1 MVSNVDGGAGLM
13 GKVLIPHGVV
23 AEEAVYK
30 EQIIEEYRD
39 NPFIEALPP
48 IFSPEEVIDKMI
60 VYPPYNEGERELM
73 LIIEFTLYKNC
84 FSVFSPYRSI
94 WI

>member
-30 EQIIEEYRD
+30 EQIIEGYRD

-48 IFSPEEVIDKMI
+48 YFLRRG
-60 VYPPYNEGERELM
+60 N
-73 LIIEFTLYKNC
+73 
-84 FSVFSPYRSI
+84 
-94 WI
+94 